1 MGNIIKEVTDNR
13 GRNLQVKFSMGGI
26 EGTIPFIKFIHNRK
40 FFFGLIT
47 IPIEVGSYSN
57 TDSPD
62 FVLVYTEERMNRWIN
77 EGLKQLNSDNASEA
91 LKQKFRIL
99 NKQNQS
105 YSETEVLQLL
115 NNLKRN
121 KMKQTAVEQF
131 IEQLEKQ
138 GDSWENVSM
147 GTINISIKVDDYLKL
162 KEKAK
167 AMEEQQK
174 SYSEEEVKFI
184 ISEALQSALVKVDLE
199 QWFNQFH
206 KKK

>member
-13 GRNLQVKFSMGGI
+13 GRNLQVKFSMCGI

-40 FFFGLIT
+40 FLFGLIT

-99 NKQNQS
+99 NKQN
-105 YSETEVLQLL
+105 
-115 NNLKRN
+115 K
-121 KMKQTAVEQF
+121 
-131 IEQLEKQ
+131 
-138 GDSWENVSM
+138 
-147 GTINISIKVDDYLKL
+147 
-162 KEKAK
+162 
-167 AMEEQQK
+167 
-174 SYSEEEVKFI
+174 
-184 ISEALQSALVKVDLE
+184 
-199 QWFNQFH
+199 
-206 KKK
+206 